1 MLRHDLPAGSHGG
14 RRRHRHGQGTVVDG
28 GTRLQRPR
36 PRVIDLSRAPGT
48 GESWGRPRAVVY
60 LWSACELLF
69 VTNPWQ
75 ISSRL
80 RVKVLRAFGAEI
92 GDGVIFRPRTRV
104 KSPWKLHIG
113 ARSWIGDG
121 VWFHNQDDVY
131 VGTDAVISQETFLT
145 TGSHRVRSDMGLV
158 TSPIRIGDGAWITSR
173 CIVLGGSR
181 IGESAVV
188 QPMTVVRGEVG
199 PNRVF
204 GTPLPPVEL
213 GDRFAPE
220 TGPREAGSRERA

>member
-1 MLRHDLPAGSHGG
+1 MLRESQKGSRLP
-14 RRRHRHGQGTVVDG
+14 RRR
-28 GTRLQRPR
+28 PA
-36 PRVIDLSRAPGT
+36 VIDLSKAPGT
-48 GESWGRPRAVVY
+48 GESWGRPRSVVY

-80 RVKVLRAFGAEI
+80 RVAVLRAFGAEI
-92 GDGVIFRPRTRV
+92 AQGVIFRPGTRV

-121 VWFHNQDDVY
+121 VWFHNQDHVFVGADV
-131 VGTDAVISQETFLT
+131 VISQETFLT
-145 TGSHRVRSDMGLV
+145 TGSHRVRTDMGLV
-158 TSPIRIGDGAWITSR
+158 TRPIRIDDGVWITSR

-188 QPMTVVRGEVG
+188 QPMTVVKGDVG
-199 PNRVF
+199 ANRVF
-204 GTPLPPVEL
+204 GTPVPPAEL

-220 TGPREAGSRERA
+220 PDSQEADFRGQQ